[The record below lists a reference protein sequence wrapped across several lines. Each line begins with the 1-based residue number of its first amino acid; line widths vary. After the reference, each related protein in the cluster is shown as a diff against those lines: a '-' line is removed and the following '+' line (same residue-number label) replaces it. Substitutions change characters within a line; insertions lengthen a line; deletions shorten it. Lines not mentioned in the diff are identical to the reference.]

1 MPHLSLD
8 VATMVLE
15 GELPPRILVQML
27 YDHVKE
33 LCPKCR
39 EALEAVQGMP
49 FPHDALASH
58 PAGAGI
64 GPEGYLA
71 TIDAAGRRLGERL
84 SAAEEERQRARRDL
98 AALRSLP
105 RAARA
110 PRIRAARSRF
120 RSRAL
125 AELLVEASRQTT
137 RHDPAEAADLAALVP
152 VVLARVTCP
161 VDRGASPSLTVLA
174 MAQRATALRV
184 GGDLHAADRA
194 FAEVREKLAAT
205 VLDDPALHAE
215 VCSLESALRHD
226 QRRLGDAE
234 RLLDRAIVLSRMG
247 HDDHT
252 LAQALIQRA
261 DLHGVRED
269 RAAAGE
275 CLREAMSLL
284 GEDGDRHLLA
294 CAVGTLALIE
304 CDRGAFA
311 AAENLLRRHRG
322 LLVGDGA
329 VWSTIRVLSLEGR
342 IAVGLG
348 RLAEAEERFAA
359 ARRMCLENESELDAA
374 VFGLELAV
382 LYAEQ
387 GRMAEVREIARRIQP
402 AFASR
407 EVHREATAALV
418 LFQRAVA
425 AERVTVETIRSL
437 RDAVLRP
444 VPTPST
450 GDEQPS

>member
-15 GELPPRILVQML
+15 GQLPPRILVQML

-49 FPHDALASH
+49 LPDEAPACH
-58 PAGAGI
+58 PASAATD
-64 GPEGYLA
+64 PESYLA
-71 TIDAAGRRLGERL
+71 TIDGAGRRLGERL

-98 AALRSLP
+98 AALSALP
-105 RAARA
+105 REERE
-110 PRIRAARSRF
+110 PRIRSARSRF

-137 RHDPAEAADLAALVP
+137 RHDPVEAAALAALAP

-161 VDRGASPSLTVLA
+161 VDRAASPSLTVLA
-174 MAQRATALRV
+174 LAQRANALRA
-184 GGDLHAADRA
+184 GGDLRAADRA

-215 VCSLESALRHD
+215 VCSLEASLRNE
-226 QRRLGDAE
+226 QRRHGE
-234 RLLDRAIVLSRMG
+234 TEQLLDRAILLSRMG

-252 LAQALIQRA
+252 LAKTLIQRA
-261 DLHGVRED
+261 DLYGERQDHR
-269 RAAAGE
+269 AAGE

-284 GEDGDRHLLA
+284 GDDGDRHLLA

-304 CDRGAFA
+304 CDRGAFT
-311 AAENLLRRHRG
+311 AAEDLLRRHRG

-329 VWSTIRVLSLEGR
+329 VWSTIRVLNLEGR
-342 IAVGLG
+342 IALG
-348 RLAEAEERFAA
+348 HGRMAEAEERFAA
-359 ARRMCLENESELDAA
+359 ARRMCLDREMEVDAA

-387 GRMAEVREIARRIQP
+387 GRMAEVREIAQRIQP

-407 EVHREATAALV
+407 DVHREATAALV

-425 AERVTVETIRSL
+425 AERVTVEAIRSL
-437 RDAVLRP
+437 RDAILRP
-444 VPTPST
+444 ARTTPAA
-450 GDEQPS
+450 DQQPS